1 MEKEDNGKGFD
12 EWWQEKKNRYKL
24 MEIYH
29 TTADFNI
36 AIMEIAKIAWEA
48 SAGEGAKRRNKPPK
62 QEKMLS

>member
-1 MEKEDNGKGFD
+1 MEKKDSTSFD

-36 AIMEIAKIAWEA
+36 AVMEIAKIAWES
-48 SAGEGAKRRNKPPK
+48 SADEGRRE
-62 QEKMLS
+62 EKGKIKIDIVS